1 MAKLIFNG
9 EKFGGKVYEIAASR
23 TTVGRSDVNTLSV
36 PDSSVSERHCEI
48 YDNGEDLIVRD
59 LGSTNGTYLNGQ
71 LLRNAQGP
79 LAHGGTIKFGAIEA
93 RLELPPVNSSS
104 DTATDI
110 TAIHAHA
117 RHRNSPPPPAP
128 TATGFEASPLTDAC
142 ENTMIMLSANSSVA
156 APPAPA
162 SVDSPAPRNRRVWP
176 LVLIA
181 LGLTAALGWFLLG

>member
-93 RLELPPVNSSS
+93 RLELPPANSSS

-128 TATGFEASPLTDAC
+128 TATGFEAGPLTDAC
-142 ENTMIMLSANSSVA
+142 ENTMIMLSANSAVA
-156 APPAPA
+156 APPTPA
-162 SVDSPAPRNRRVWP
+162 SVDSPTPKIQRAWP
-176 LVLIA
+176 LVLA
-181 LGLTAALGWFLLG
+181 TLGLAAVLGWLLLK